1 MSIETA
7 ISHVRMAMDAFPDN
21 PEMVTLTIKHCENL
35 MQPSAPSK
43 GKTTAKVKTLTMKDV
58 RKQCTTMA
66 KDNRAV
72 NKAVMAFLTEKK
84 GNKSLTA
91 ILDSDQ
97 ETLRGVLDAAKNAKP
112 EPKQQ
117 PCAIEIIDQGPVT
130 LTTEPLVP
138 NLEFEVL
145 DDAPTRKDVKVLFGR
160 LSAKGFKAEC
170 TKIRKEVSG
179 LDSLG
184 SVTDP
189 EHFKEMIRR
198 AKEEL
203 MK

>member
-58 RKQCTTMA
+58 KKQCTTMA

-91 ILDSDQ
+91 VLDSDQ
-97 ETLRGVLDAAKNAKP
+97 ETLRGVLGAAKNAKP

-117 PCAIEIIDQGPVT
+117 PCAIEIIDPVT
-130 LTTEPLVP
+130 STPLVP
-138 NLEFEVL
+138 NLEFDVL
-145 DDAPTRKDVKVLFGR
+145 DDTPTRKDVKILYSR
-160 LSAKGFKAEC
+160 LKAKGFNAEC
-170 TKIRKEVSG
+170 KKIQKEVSG
-179 LDSLG
+179 MDNLG
-184 SVTDP
+184 SVSDP